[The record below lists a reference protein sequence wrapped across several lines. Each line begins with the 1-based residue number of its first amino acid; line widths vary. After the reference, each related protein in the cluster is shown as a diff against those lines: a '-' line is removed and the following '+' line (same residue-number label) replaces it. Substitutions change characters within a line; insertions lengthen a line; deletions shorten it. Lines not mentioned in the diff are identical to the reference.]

1 MSTIMHPSTASTM
14 AITPAAAGRPVEQT
28 ARPGGRSRRRMRTG
42 VLVAA
47 VAAALAGGAA
57 LPAAAAPVTRQ
68 ATAAYAKVYK
78 NVWHTAPSY
87 YGGLAGRTG
96 GYLYAGRNYFYC
108 QAVGQ
113 EYSALGYHNNWWLY
127 TDDDSGHR
135 NVWVNAVYVSGG
147 GNDQPIPGVRRC

>member
-1 MSTIMHPSTASTM
+1 MSTTVRPLSRQPKPRVRAGLLAATA
-14 AITPAAAGRPVEQT
+14 
-28 ARPGGRSRRRMRTG
+28 
-42 VLVAA
+42 VAA
-47 VAAALAGGAA
+47 VAVAGGTS
-57 LPAAAAPVTRQ
+57 LPAAAAPVTSH
-68 ATAAYAKVYK
+68 AAAAAYAKVYK

-87 YGGLAGRTG
+87 YGGSGGRTG

-108 QAVGQ
+108 QAVGD

-147 GNDQPIPGVRRC
+147 GNDQPIPGVPRC